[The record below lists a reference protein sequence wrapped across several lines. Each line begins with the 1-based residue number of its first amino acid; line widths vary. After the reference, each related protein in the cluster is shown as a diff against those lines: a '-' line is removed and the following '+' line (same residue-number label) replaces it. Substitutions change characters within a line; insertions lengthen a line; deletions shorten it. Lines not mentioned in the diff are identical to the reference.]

1 MEYLELK
8 VLELGCLYL
17 DPYEFYSPNGK
28 QVICRYDIEDFY
40 RYNCICHTV
49 SSFHEENYTAVD
61 FQLESSGAQGKLGK
75 AIIKLW
81 RARLLKQYPK
91 VNRMTVEDNK
101 TCIKIYDNKYDVI
114 LYLGW
119 YDGELTVTTNP
130 PTWYGKPWDSI
141 NLKQYK

>member
-1 MEYLELK
+1 MDTDLK

-17 DPYEFYSPNGK
+17 DPYELYSPNGK
-28 QVICRYDIEDFY
+28 QVVCRYDIEDFY

-49 SSFHEENYTAVD
+49 SGFHEENYTAVD
-61 FQLESSGAQGKLGK
+61 FQLESRGAQGNLGK

-119 YDGELTVTTNP
+119 YDGEFTVTTNP
-130 PTWYGKPWDSI
+130 PTWYGKPWKSI

>member
-1 MEYLELK
+1 MDTDLK

-17 DPYEFYSPNGK
+17 DPYELYSPNGK
-28 QVICRYDIEDFY
+28 QVVCRYDIEDFY

-49 SSFHEENYTAVD
+49 SGFHEENYTAVD
-61 FQLESSGAQGKLGK
+61 FQLESRGAQGNLGK

-119 YDGELTVTTNP
+119 YDGEFTVTTNP
-130 PTWYGKPWDSI
+130 PTWYGKPWESI

>member
-1 MEYLELK
+1 MEQLELK

-28 QVICRYDIEDFY
+28 QVVYRYDIEDFY

-49 SSFHEENYTAVD
+49 AGYHEEDYTAID
-61 FQLESSGAQGKLGK
+61 FQLESNGAQGNLGR
-75 AIIKLW
+75 AIIRLW
-81 RARLLKQYPK
+81 RARLLKIYPK

-101 TCIKIYDNKYDVI
+101 TCIKIYDNKNDVV
-114 LYLGW
+114 LYMGW
-119 YDGELTVTTNP
+119 YDGKLTVTTKA

>member
-1 MEYLELK
+1 MDTDLK
-8 VLELGCLYL
+8 VLKLGCLYL

-28 QVICRYDIEDFY
+28 QVVCRYDIEDFY

-49 SSFHEENYTAVD
+49 AGFNEENYTAVD
-61 FQLESSGAQGKLGK
+61 FQLESRGAQGNLGK

-81 RARLLKQYPK
+81 RARLLEQYPK

-119 YDGELTVTTNP
+119 YDGEFTVTTNP
-130 PTWYGKPWDSI
+130 PTWYSKPWESI

>member
-28 QVICRYDIEDFY
+28 QVVCRYDIEDFY

-49 SSFHEENYTAVD
+49 SGFHEENYTAVD
-61 FQLESSGAQGKLGK
+61 FQLESCGAQGNLGK

-91 VNRMTVEDNK
+91 VNRLTVEDNK
-101 TCIKIYDNKYDVI
+101 TCIKIYDNKNDVV

-119 YDGELTVTTNP
+119 YDGEFTVTTNP
-130 PTWYGKPWDSI
+130 PTWYGKLWESI

>member
-40 RYNCICHTV
+40 CYNCICHTV
-49 SSFHEENYTAVD
+49 SSFHKENYIAID

-91 VNRMTVEDNK
+91 VNKMTVEDNK
-101 TCIKIYDNKYDVI
+101 TCIKIYDNKNDIV

-119 YDGELTVTTNP
+119 YDGEFTVTTNP
-130 PTWYGKPWDSI
+130 PTWYGKPWNSI